1 MSVPRSRLKASIGPS
16 WVMALLAPALIV
28 GIVFMHSLLLEPS
41 SASAHQSHARTAS
54 TVTQAARA
62 HPSDAADQAHASD
75 SAGRGATDPMGQ
87 GNEGGMS
94 DCSGL
99 MAICLALLVSF
110 AALIGR
116 PRGASRWVLW
126 LRPPPSLIRLGTLR
140 VAFADMTPRQRTTVI
155 RC

>member
-1 MSVPRSRLKASIGPS
+1 MSIPSSRHTGSIGPS

-41 SASAHQSHARTAS
+41 SGSTHQTHADTTSTA
-54 TVTQAARA
+54 TQAAHA
-62 HPSDAADQAHASD
+62 HPSDTADPLGPGS
-75 SAGRGATDPMGQ
+75 
-87 GNEGGMS
+87 EGGMS

-110 AALIGR
+110 AALIGW
-116 PRGASRWVLW
+116 PRSASRWVLR

-140 VAFADMTPRQRTTVI
+140 MAFADMTPRQRTTVI